1 MLGSVLALTAALCW
15 AGTSVMLKSLTARI
29 EAVSLNTLRT
39 WIASIALLSLL
50 PFARYI
56 DAPQGMSLG
65 AAGILMASSMMGMA
79 LGDTLYIKSLAYL
92 DVSYSFPIAMC
103 LAPAMTA
110 LAAVIVLGEP
120 FTWLMGAGTCLVLG
134 GAYIIAVLG
143 KPKDLRSATAK
154 VPVKGVLFA
163 LASACAWTAAAT
175 TLKIG
180 VTDVNPFLASIV
192 RLPAAA
198 TALSIFA
205 FSENRGR
212 FQQIRACGLRTI
224 ALIAI
229 AGIIAYCIGGTS
241 YIVSVQLIGAGRA
254 ALLTAAAPLFI
265 LPMSTVFLKER
276 PTRLALL
283 GVLLVVPGVCLVT
296 L

>member
-1 MLGSVLALTAALCW
+1 MFGSVLALAAAFCW

-50 PFARYI
+50 PFARHI
-56 DAPQGMSLG
+56 NAPQGMTLG
-65 AAGILMASSMMGMA
+65 AAVILMASSMMGMA
-79 LGDTLYIKSLAYL
+79 LGDTLYIKSMAYL

-110 LAAVIVLGEP
+110 LVAVMFLGEP
-120 FTWLMGAGTCLVLG
+120 FNWLMGVGTCLVLG
-134 GAYIIAVLG
+134 GAYTIAVLG
-143 KPKDLRSATAK
+143 RPKNMRSSTER
-154 VPVKGVLFA
+154 VHMKGILFA
-163 LASACAWTAAAT
+163 LASAGAWTAAT
-175 TLKIG
+175 TALKVG
-180 VTDVNPFLASIV
+180 VTDVNPFLAAIV

-205 FSENRGR
+205 FSEDRSR
-212 FQQIRACGLRTI
+212 FQQIRTCGLRTI
-224 ALIAI
+224 ALIAV
-229 AGIIAYCIGGTS
+229 AGVTAYCIGGTI
-241 YIVSVQLIGAGRA
+241 YVISVQLIGAGRA

-265 LPMSTVFLKER
+265 LPMSIIFLKER

-283 GVLLVVPGVCLVT
+283 GVFLAVPGVCLVT